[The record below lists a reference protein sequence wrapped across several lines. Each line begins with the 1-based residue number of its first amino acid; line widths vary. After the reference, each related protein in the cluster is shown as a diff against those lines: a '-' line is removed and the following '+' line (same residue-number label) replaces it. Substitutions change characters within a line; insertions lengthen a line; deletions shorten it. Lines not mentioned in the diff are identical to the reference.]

1 MVGHPGAPSVFSN
14 HISFPPLLDVT
25 TTQMFLMIIPSFL
38 HSFTIQFWNP
48 WMVYF
53 SFACFLPLNRWNWA
67 VCILLCLISFALH
80 CFVKFIHVIA
90 AYFSVLNSTPLYNI
104 PQFIYFVVLCF
115 CFWLCWVFVTSQG
128 LSLVAVSGSYCSL
141 RCAGL
146 SCCVAWALGCVSVS
160 SCITGA
166 Q

>member
-1 MVGHPGAPSVFSN
+1 
-14 HISFPPLLDVT
+14 
-25 TTQMFLMIIPSFL
+25 
-38 HSFTIQFWNP
+38 
-48 WMVYF
+48 MVYF
-53 SFACFLPLNRWNWA
+53 TFACFLPLNRWNWA

-90 AYFSVLNSTPLYNI
+90 AYFSLLNSTPLYNI

-128 LSLVAVSGSYCSL
+128 LSLVAVSGSYCL
-141 RCAGL
+141 LQCTGL
-146 SCCVAWALGCVSVS
+146 SCCVAWALGCVSIS

-166 Q
+166 QQLWGIGLVALGMWGPHRPGIKSMAPHWQVDS

>member
-1 MVGHPGAPSVFSN
+1 M
-14 HISFPPLLDVT
+14 
-25 TTQMFLMIIPSFL
+25 
-38 HSFTIQFWNP
+38 
-48 WMVYF
+48 
-53 SFACFLPLNRWNWA
+53 
-67 VCILLCLISFALH
+67 CILLCLISFALH

-160 SCITGA
+160 SCITWGSVVVGHRLSCSWHVGSSQTRDQVHVPSLA
-166 Q
+166 GRFLTTGPPGKSPFGCS